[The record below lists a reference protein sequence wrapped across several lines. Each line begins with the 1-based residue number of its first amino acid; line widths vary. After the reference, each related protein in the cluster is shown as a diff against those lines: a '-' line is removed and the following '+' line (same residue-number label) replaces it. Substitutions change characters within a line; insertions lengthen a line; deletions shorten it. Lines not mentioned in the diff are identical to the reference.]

1 MNDLTVAIMILG
13 CAILACL
20 LGGFWIGCH
29 GSRSSKVSVQL
40 VALAL
45 MAGYITCLWNQ
56 PVLTQLMPTSSLII
70 LANWLPLWGSFFVG
84 IYVASQVG
92 TYRRAILSVV
102 TLLLCVYSSVAPT
115 LGQPPSCA
123 ADITRSE
130 LQTQTTPHTCSA
142 ACAVSVLRL
151 HGIEAS
157 ESELAELCLT
167 REGTHWLGVY
177 RGLMLKT
184 ADSAWTVA
192 VEPFSVA
199 SLIRFGSTPC
209 VLSVNVDTKCFEAR
223 TDHGFKKNVG
233 HSVVCLGQSGPRR
246 VAVFD
251 PSPDF
256 GVEDWD
262 HDIFQA
268 VTSGVVLR
276 LVPRQSNDQH
286 TASVTR
292 RLATRFSIGKLTARL

>member
-1 MNDLTVAIMILG
+1 VNDLTVAIIILG

-20 LGGFWIGCH
+20 LGGFWIG
-29 GSRSSKVSVQL
+29 SRRSRQLKISVQWA
-40 VALAL
+40 ALLL
-45 MAGYITCLWNQ
+45 MIGYTTCLWNQ
-56 PVLTQLMPTSSLII
+56 PVLTQLIPASSLII

-92 TYRRAILSVV
+92 FLRRSVLSIL

-115 LGQPPSCA
+115 LGTSPRCA
-123 ADITRSE
+123 ADTDQFE
-130 LQTQTTPHTCSA
+130 LHSQTTPHTCSP

-151 HGIEAS
+151 HGIEAT
-157 ESELAELCLT
+157 ENELAELCLT
-167 REGTHWLGVY
+167 REGTHWLGLY

-184 ADSAWTVA
+184 EDSAWTVA
-192 VEPFSVA
+192 VEPFSESNLVR
-199 SLIRFGSTPC
+199 SSSTPC
-209 VLSVNVDTKCFEAR
+209 VLSVNVDTKCFGA
-223 TDHGFKKNVG
+223 TADHGFRNNVG
-233 HSVVCLGQSGPRR
+233 HSVVCLGRSGRDR

-276 LVPRQSNDQH
+276 LVPRDPKSQRSAK
-286 TASVTR
+286 TTERLERRFAS
-292 RLATRFSIGKLTARL
+292 GNLTARL